1 MGMKSGGNIDEFVR
15 LFSRWTNSI
24 YSFVHVLV
32 PVHADA
38 EDIFQ
43 ETSKTLWEKFGEYRG
58 GADEGFRAWA
68 LRIAQIE
75 VLRYRQRRGR
85 RQRLFDD
92 QLQSAL
98 DETALSAIESVDLRL
113 EMLGDCYDKLTE
125 EERRLIDARY
135 QIGASVGAIAAESG
149 RSVHSVYRA
158 LRRIHQAL
166 FDCVQQ
172 SLLSD
177 GEGRSP
183 EEGGL

>member
-1 MGMKSGGNIDEFVR
+1 MNSGGNIDEFVR

-24 YSFVHVLV
+24 YSYIHVLA

-43 ETSKTLWEKFGEYRG
+43 ETSKTLWEKFGEFH
-58 GADEGFRAWA
+58 ADTDEGFRAWA

-85 RQRLFDD
+85 REKLFGD
-92 QLQSAL
+92 QLQAAL
-98 DETALSAIESVDLRL
+98 DETAAGAIESVDLRL
-113 EMLGDCYDKLTE
+113 ELLNDCYRKLSE
-125 EERRLIDARY
+125 EDRRLIDARY
-135 QIGASVGAIAAESG
+135 QIAATVDAIAAESQ
-149 RSVHSVYRA
+149 RSVHAIYRS

-172 SLLSD
+172 ARLS
-177 GEGRSP
+177 
-183 EEGGL
+183 EEGPPSEKERRP